1 MPITP
6 SDYNNDVIKGEQL
19 ARLTG
24 KVLDKVK
31 EKQDII
37 NAEFDD
43 TNGMLVLNNI
53 DINVVSST
61 QENINV

>member
-6 SDYNNDVIKGEQL
+6 SDYNNDVIKGGQL

-37 NAEFDD
+37 DAEFDD
-43 TNGMLVLNNI
+43 TNGMLILNNI

-61 QENINV
+61 

>member
-61 QENINV
+61 